1 MFRPNPF
8 TLKALNANT
17 NISLKIGSHI
27 TNTNNPHNVTKTQ
40 VGLNNVDNTTD
51 ADKPISTA
59 TQNALNNKL
68 EASDIVNKLDK
79 NGYTG
84 NITVVTDVDFT
95 NETVTTK
102 TISYVDGQITDI
114 S

>member
-1 MFRPNPF
+1 MFINSPL
-8 TLKALNANT
+8 TLR
-17 NISLKIGSHI
+17 NISNNII
-27 TNTNNPHNVTKTQ
+27 TQ
-40 VGLNNVDNTTD
+40 
-51 ADKPISTA
+51 S
-59 TQNALNNKL
+59 ALSKKL

-84 NITVVTDVDFT
+84 SVEVVTSVDFT

-102 TISYVDGQITDI
+102 TISYTDGQITDV